1 MRRLMLLALL
11 LIFALPGCSLMPSLD
26 TAPPGGDEATV
37 TRIIDGDTIDVRLAN
52 GQIARVR
59 YIGVDTPERDE
70 PCFAEA
76 TAANAALVDGQR
88 VRLVRDVSDTD
99 RFDRLL
105 RYVYVGSTFV
115 NRELVAQGWARA
127 VLFEPNRAHF
137 ETFQALEQQAAR
149 ANIGCH
155 PTGIFNRAG

>member
-1 MRRLMLLALL
+1 MRRLVLL
-11 LIFALPGCSLMPSLD
+11 LTLILLTAACSLTAGFDPMPTS
-26 TAPPGGDEATV
+26 APAGGEEAVV
-37 TRIIDGDTIDVRLAN
+37 TRVIDGDTIDVRLGD

-76 TAANAALVDGQR
+76 TAANTALVDGQR
-88 VRLVRDVSDTD
+88 VRLVMDVSNTD

-105 RYVYVGSTFV
+105 RYVWVGSTFV
-115 NRELVAQGWARA
+115 NRELVAQGWAQA
-127 VLFEPNRAHF
+127 VLFEPNRAHY
-137 ETFQALEQQAAR
+137 ETFRDLEQQAAR

-155 PTGIFNRAG
+155 PTGVFR